1 MGMYTSVRGW
11 LQFSDPYPGRTR
23 EQVEAC
29 LEAARQEFYA
39 TYPESRDWLPRGTFL
54 APQWFNSEV
63 FIFIGCDLKNYD
75 DDYNC
80 WLPILCK
87 HFPAAGGR
95 IDCQDEDQY
104 FDELDGSDK
113 VLTIRIREGKLM
125 PDWTELAW
133 C

>member
-11 LQFSDPYPGRTR
+11 LQWYDWETKH
-23 EQVEAC
+23 EDKEAR
-29 LEAARQEFYA
+29 LEAARQEYFA
-39 TYPESRDWLPRGTFL
+39 TYPENRTWLPEGTFL
-54 APQWFNSEV
+54 APKCFNGEN

-87 HFPAAGGR
+87 HFPTASGR
-95 IDCQDEDQY
+95 IDCQYEEQY
-104 FDELDGSDK
+104 FDERDGSSN
-113 VLTIRIREGKLM
+113 VLTIRIREGKLL
-125 PDWTELAW
+125 PDWTEVAW